1 MLRASVPGSINYLQ
15 AMSVRPAFYAHDFSR
30 DNLKLDARTV
40 EIRDARAAREAPSL
54 AREGFTIAGHP
65 TAVSD
70 FDDRNQVHEIYLREA
85 QQLLLEVTGAKRVVM
100 TPGAVARYGEKST
113 RYRTSFNSRPAR
125 FTHVDYTERSAPV
138 LMKSLLEKAAP
149 DFVPRG
155 RYAGYNVWRVLSDPP
170 QDVPLA
176 ICDARSVEAGDLVP
190 GDAIFDAPGAAQWS
204 FEAYL
209 FRYNPAHRW
218 SYYSNMR
225 RDEAL
230 VFKAYDSDPGQ
241 PQRVPHCAFDDPT
254 CPPDVAPRASIEVR
268 GYAFFED

>member
-1 MLRASVPGSINYLQ
+1 MPQASVRGLINYLK
-15 AMSVRPAFYAHDFSR
+15 AMTVRPAFYAHDFAR
-30 DNLKLDARTV
+30 DNLVLDPRAV
-40 EIRDARAAREAPSL
+40 EVRDARGAPHAPAL
-54 AREGFTIAGHP
+54 AREGFEIARHP
-65 TAVSD
+65 TAVSN
-70 FDDRNQVHEIYLREA
+70 FDDTNQIHQIYLREA
-85 QQLLLEVTGAKRVVM
+85 QQLLLDLTGAKRVVM

-138 LMKSLLEKAAP
+138 LMKSLLEKVAP
-149 DFVPRG
+149 GFVPRG

-176 ICDARSVEAGDLVP
+176 VCEAGSVEPGDLVA
-190 GDAIFDAPGAAQWS
+190 GDAIFDAPGAAEWS

-209 FRYNPAHRW
+209 VKYNPAHRW
-218 SYYSNMR
+218 SYFSNMR

-230 VFKAYDSDPGQ
+230 VFKAFDTDSSHPV
-241 PQRVPHCAFDDPT
+241 RVPHCAFDDPT
-254 CPPDVAPRASIEVR
+254 CPPGVPPRASIEVR

>member
-1 MLRASVPGSINYLQ
+1 MPQASVPGSINYLK
-15 AMSVRPAFYAHDFSR
+15 AMSVRPAFYARDFSR
-30 DNLKLDARTV
+30 DNLVLDARTV
-40 EIRDARAAREAPSL
+40 DVRDARAAQNAPSL
-54 AREGFTIAGHP
+54 AREGFMLAGHP
-65 TAVSD
+65 TAVSN
-70 FDDRNQVHEIYLREA
+70 FDDSKQIQETYLREA
-85 QQLLLEVTGAKRVVM
+85 QQLLLDVTGAKRVVM

-138 LMKSLLEKAAP
+138 LMKSLLEKVTP
-149 DFVPRG
+149 GYVPRG

-176 ICDARSVEAGDLVP
+176 VCEARSVEPGDLVR
-190 GDAIFDAPGAAQWS
+190 GDAIFDAPGAAEWS

-209 FRYNPAHRW
+209 VKYSPAHRW
-218 SYYSNMR
+218 SYFSNMR

-230 VFKAYDSDPGQ
+230 VFKAFDTDASQ
-241 PQRVPHCAFDDPT
+241 PLRVPHCAFDDPT
-254 CPPDVAPRASIEVR
+254 CPPDVPPRASIEVR